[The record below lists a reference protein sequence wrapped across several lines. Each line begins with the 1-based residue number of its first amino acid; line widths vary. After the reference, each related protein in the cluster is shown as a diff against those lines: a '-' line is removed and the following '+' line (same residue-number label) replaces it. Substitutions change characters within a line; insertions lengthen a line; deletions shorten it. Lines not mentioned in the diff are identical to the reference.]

1 MKRSAFWAGN
11 PCVGLFVSCLV
22 GLQMM
27 RMPPNQA
34 LHLTAA
40 ASSVFR
46 DSAPPGAAAR
56 EPGRWRHEQ
65 YALLMT
71 PP

>member
-1 MKRSAFWAGN
+1 MKRSACWAGN

-22 GLQMM
+22 GLEMM
-27 RMPPNQA
+27 RMPPDQA

-40 ASSVFR
+40 ASSAFGIQ
-46 DSAPPGAAAR
+46 PLTAAAVGA
-56 EPGRWRHEQ
+56 PGRWRHEQ